1 LVLLIS
7 LVFGGATREEVLSS
21 DFVGLAALPVLV
33 LAALRL
39 RAAPRPEWRLPL
51 LIIGGLILLPLF
63 QLIPLPA
70 WLWTHLPG
78 RPQIASDLRA
88 AGLEPGWAPISLS
101 PRATWSSLLALLPPL
116 AIWAAV
122 ATSEARARATMI
134 WCLLVVGVVSV
145 IIGCVQIAGGPD
157 SPLRF
162 YAITNPNPAVGFFSN
177 RNHLASLLACLIP
190 LAAAGAAGCAMI
202 RPIPRL
208 LIGVYLAIIVVL
220 VVGIGLTQSR
230 AGVLLLAVAGL
241 GALAMVWRAGVGQ
254 GRLRVLLA
262 VAGVALVVAIP
273 LAETVF
279 GGVLERFQGGLGGDD
294 RLRTAT
300 YVAGSIVDYLPF
312 GSGLGTFVPV
322 YKMVEQ
328 PSVMLNTYLNH
339 AHNDWLEV
347 LLEGGLLAAAL
358 LAAFL
363 VWFGRVGVAIWR
375 RGGVEATTARA
386 AWLVIL
392 LLLLHSLVDYPLRSA
407 AMMSVFALA
416 CGALVAQA
424 ASPGSGHRAS
434 GAGKQF

>member
-1 LVLLIS
+1 MLLIS
-7 LVFGGATREEVLSS
+7 LIFGGATREEVLSS

-122 ATSEARARATMI
+122 ATSEARIRAAMV
-134 WCLLVVGVVSV
+134 WCLLGVGVASV
-145 IIGCVQIAGGPD
+145 VIGCVQIAGGPD

-177 RNHLASLLACLIP
+177 RNHLASLLACLVP

-208 LIGVYLAIIVVL
+208 LIGVYLAIIVIL

-241 GALAMVWRAGVGQ
+241 GSLVMVWRAGVGQ
-254 GRLRVLLA
+254 GRLRVLLGA
-262 VAGVALVVAIP
+262 AGVALIVAIP
-273 LAETVF
+273 LAGTVF
-279 GGVLERFQGGLGGDD
+279 GGVLRRFQGGLGGED
-294 RLRTAT
+294 RLNTAA
-300 YVAGSIVDYLPF
+300 YVARSIVDYLPF

-322 YKMVEQ
+322 HKMVEQ

-358 LAAFL
+358 ILAFL
-363 VWFGRVGVAIWR
+363 VWFGRIGMAIWR

-386 AWLVIL
+386 VWLVIL
-392 LLLLHSLVDYPLRSA
+392 LLLLHSMLDYPLRSQ
-407 AMMSVFALA
+407 AMMSVFAFSAGVLA
-416 CGALVAQA
+416 ALSARPGGAR
-424 ASPGSGHRAS
+424 SAS
-434 GAGKQF
+434 GAG